1 MFARQRM
8 QRSKSIEAVGTGPI
22 ETSRAAILHL
32 DIVGSTGLVRRDL
45 RLAHLQVSRL
55 YQRICRISEAHH
67 GHARELRGDAAV
79 LEFARASDA
88 VRAARAIHATGA
100 MLDATRIGRINP
112 RLRTGISFGEII
124 SESRLITGEA
134 VIRAQRIEQLAE
146 PGEVWFDDS
155 VFRRLEPALRK
166 DIKVL
171 PTTELK
177 GFAGRAALYRLAS
190 ICGQRPDDWQQLFR
204 PLVA

>member
-8 QRSKSIEAVGTGPI
+8 QRSKSIEAVDPGPI

-88 VRAARAIHATGA
+88 VRAARAIHATG
-100 MLDATRIGRINP
+100 
-112 RLRTGISFGEII
+112 ISFGEII
-124 SESRLITGEA
+124 SERRLITGEA

-155 VFRRLEPALRK
+155 VFRRLEPVLRE